1 MDFKITEITKPESRI
16 YIHFQNEEGF
26 NDNIVLSGEEF
37 TSFSTGD
44 KGHFL
49 NSIESLKRDYGERDY
64 GEIFH
69 NLSEYIAALSEPGSC
84 SQHDADEVKEIIQE
98 MEGIT
103 SLIAH
108 NQIALAAMDGK
119 FSA

>member
-37 TSFSTGD
+37 TAFSIGD

-49 NSIESLKRDYGERDY
+49 NSIESLKRDY

>member
-1 MDFKITEITKPESRI
+1 MDFKITEITEPESRI
-16 YIHFQNEEGF
+16 YIRFQDEEGF
-26 NDNIVLSGEEF
+26 NDNIILSGEEF
-37 TSFSTGD
+37 TAYSTGNRE
-44 KGHFL
+44 HFL
-49 NSIESLKRDYGERDY
+49 NSIESLKRDY

-103 SLIAH
+103 SLITH
-108 NQIALAAMDGK
+108 NQIALSAMDGK